1 MYSYLIPGIRSQHD
15 NHHEDRKFFFTICEL
30 RPKDEVT
37 RCTELVK
44 VKYDINFTTINQTK
58 VILAKK
64 TMINNDDFKNKTW
77 NPSYS
82 ADGSEG
88 PVPFHSYSFERTEG
102 HEMYAR

>member
-1 MYSYLIPGIRSQHD
+1 MIPGISSQHD

-30 RPKDEVT
+30 RP

-44 VKYDINFTTINQTK
+44 VKYDDNFIVTNKTK

-64 TMINNDDFKNKTW
+64 TMNNNDDFMKPW

-82 ADGSEG
+82 SDESEG
-88 PVPFHSYSFERTEG
+88 QVPFRSYSFERTEG
-102 HEMYAR
+102 HEMFVR